1 MLEEGMASEPQ
12 LIVRRIGGVDLRAA
26 TELFTQQQRGYGRD
40 VDVDRLRPALQ
51 AALEDSDRVLVVG
64 AFHEGLPGFAHGKL
78 VGVLMMT
85 VLVSLEHMGEV
96 GWIEQLY
103 VREDYR
109 RKGLGD
115 RLLATAV
122 DWGAGRGLR
131 AIDVE
136 FGERHDAS
144 AAQGLYGKKGFSQIQ
159 RTRLSKTMAG

>member
-1 MLEEGMASEPQ
+1 MASEPQ

-51 AALEDSDRVLVVG
+51 AALEDSDRVLAVG

-109 RKGLGD
+109 RQGLGD

-122 DWGAGRGLR
+122 DWCAGRGLR

-136 FGERHDAS
+136 FGERHDAA

-159 RTRLSKTMAG
+159 RTRLSKIMAG

>member
-1 MLEEGMASEPQ
+1 MASEPQ

-26 TELFTQQQRGYGRD
+26 TELFMQQQRGYGREID
-40 VDVDRLRPALQ
+40 ADRLRPAVQ

-64 AFHEGLPGFAHGKL
+64 AFHEGLPGFAHGKM

-85 VLVSLEHMGEV
+85 VLVSLEHAGEV

-115 RLLATAV
+115 RLLATALE
-122 DWGAGRGLR
+122 WSAGRGLR
-131 AIDVE
+131 ALDVDI
-136 FGERHDAS
+136 GDKHDPA
-144 AAQGLYGKKGFSQIQ
+144 AAQALYGKKGFAEIR
-159 RTRLSKTMAG
+159 RTRLSKTTAG

>member
-1 MLEEGMASEPQ
+1 MASEPQ

-64 AFHEGLPGFAHGKL
+64 AFHEGLPGFAHGKM

-85 VLVSLEHMGEV
+85 VLVSLESAGEV

-115 RLLATAV
+115 RLLSTALE
-122 DWGAGRGLR
+122 WAGGRGLR
-131 AIDVE
+131 ALDVDI
-136 FGERHDAS
+136 GDKHDP
-144 AAQGLYGKKGFSQIQ
+144 AAANALYGKKGFAQIQ

>member
-1 MLEEGMASEPQ
+1 MASEPQ

-85 VLVSLEHMGEV
+85 VLVSLEHMGEM

-115 RLLATAV
+115 RLLATASI
-122 DWGAGRGLR
+122 GAPAAGCAR
-131 AIDVE
+131 IDVE
-136 FGERHDAS
+136 IRREARSGGGAMRSTARRAS
-144 AAQGLYGKKGFSQIQ
+144 RRSSARACRS
-159 RTRLSKTMAG
+159 SDHEAG

>member
-1 MLEEGMASEPQ
+1 MASEPQ

-85 VLVSLEHMGEV
+85 VLVSLEHMGEI

-122 DWGAGRGLR
+122 DWGGGRGLR

-136 FGERHDAS
+136 FGEKHDPE
-144 AAQGLYGKKGFSQIQ
+144 AANALYGKKGFAQIR